1 MTNLNSYT
9 IENHLY
15 TVSNEY
21 SLKNETMKIESIIS
35 VNDVV
40 FFFCSKK
47 EGLFL
52 SRVSETKSVASK
64 IVPVNAMVFHNLVL
78 NTLNSTS
85 AS

>member
-15 TVSNEY
+15 TVNNEY
-21 SLKNETMKIESIIS
+21 LLKNETMKIESIIS

-52 SRVSETKSVASK
+52 SRVSETKSVTST

-78 NTLNSTS
+78 NSLSSTS
-85 AS
+85 VG

>member
-15 TVSNEY
+15 TVNNEY
-21 SLKNETMKIESIIS
+21 LLRNETMKIESIIS

-52 SRVSETKSVASK
+52 SRVSETKSITST

-78 NTLNSTS
+78 NSLSSTS